1 MNRKDGQA
9 QGSELSAG
17 LGRWVPVSE
26 KLPPPGVPV
35 LAFVQNHGH
44 GKFTRRIRAQ
54 YAASKTLEAFD
65 DEEGEYDEKRDAY
78 FVKPGWY
85 ETNEYE
91 ETHWA
96 VSDPVTHWMKLP
108 DPPAA

>member
-1 MNRKDGQA
+1 
-9 QGSELSAG
+9 
-17 LGRWVPVSE
+17 
-26 KLPPPGVPV
+26 
-35 LAFVQNHGH
+35 
-44 GKFTRRIRAQ
+44 
-54 YAASKTLEAFD
+54 
-65 DEEGEYDEKRDAY
+65 
-78 FVKPGWY
+78 VKPGWY